1 MCSVAWSCQHNLLA
15 VRGSW
20 HSVLPHS
27 YFSSSSLF
35 FFIPSADTL
44 QFYFCVPY
52 KTSFLSFILHY
63 LHFVLLYLFNCP
75 CIISIFV
82 TISLYLTPPLSLS
95 LSTSHSLFLL
105 LFLLISLVSL
115 WFWFFS
121 FSISFPTSFPPPP
134 FVLNLFNLFNR
145 SLFHHSG
152 TITLGALPAPP
163 AMTVSPASSTS
174 VRQEIS
180 IKRQLVRMSGN
191 CKLSI
196 LSQNLCKLFYTSF
209 LLRLHAFLLIHLFLY
224 SNSSVQ
230 SSIIVTLHLHLSQ
243 CWTKDLSISL
253 TPSLSHHFFPSVH
266 FMLFSPL
273 ILLQMF
279 FI

>member
-1 MCSVAWSCQHNLLA
+1 MHNLYLCNYL
-15 VRGSW
+15 SLS
-20 HSVLPHS
+20 HSPSVSLSSHLSFCIPSFIFIDFSCISLVLV
-27 YFSSSSLF
+27 LF
-35 FFIPSADTL
+35 FF
-44 QFYFCVPY
+44 YFLPY
-52 KTSFLSFILHY
+52 
-63 LHFVLLYLFNCP
+63 
-75 CIISIFV
+75 
-82 TISLYLTPPLSLS
+82 
-95 LSTSHSLFLL
+95 
-105 LFLLISLVSL
+105 
-115 WFWFFS
+115 
-121 FSISFPTSFPPPP
+121 